1 MLGLEL
7 NLEEI
12 EKEEGNPFIERFEE
26 FFNLE
31 YKKEIERIIESYP
44 EDRSVIVDFSRLERF
59 DPVLGDELLDNPDV
73 IIKAAETAIQG
84 VNIPSLNIQEF
95 KPHIRFSNLP
105 KDRELKIRDIGS
117 KHLGKMIAIEG
128 LARLTTDVL
137 PKILLASWKC
147 KRCGNVYKTPQEKQN
162 LKHPSMCE
170 CRSREFDLMEE
181 QSVFIDYQK
190 IQIQEPLEKVKGNE
204 QATYVE
210 VYVTDDFVNKVSPG
224 DKTKFT
230 GILRLK
236 PPQKEGTKTV
246 YGRFIEA
253 NFVEEMRHDFDE
265 IDVTKEDYEEIL
277 KLAKNEKIYEMLT
290 NSIAPL
296 IYGHDLVKESIVL
309 QLFGGV
315 TKNLP
320 NDQRIRGNIHIIL
333 MGDPGC
339 GKSQLLQATSG
350 IAPKS
355 IYISGKTSTGAG
367 LTASAVKDEF
377 GEGGWTLK
385 AGALVL
391 SSGGICM
398 ADELDKM
405 DSEDRSALHEAME
418 QGMISVAKAGM
429 VTRFKADSSLLAAAN
444 PKYSR
449 FDEFRTFAEQIDLPS
464 SLISRFDLFFMIKDV
479 LDRTR
484 DEELSHHILKTHQSG
499 EKIRQSSQTGK
510 SLDKKV
516 IEEIEKYT
524 KPTIE
529 PEVLRK
535 YISYAR
541 QKCFPI
547 LEQESIQ
554 KITDFYVDLR
564 DQGRQ
569 QGGAFAATAR
579 QLEGLVRLAEA
590 SARVRLCDKVEIEDA
605 ERAIR
610 LVRSSLEQTVID
622 KKTGKIDIDIITS
635 GITHTKQ
642 TNLSTLMRIIKDA
655 MGQGIDMVPL
665 EQVIEEAKTK
675 GMDELSINDA
685 LVELEKKGEIY
696 KPRHH
701 FLKPTSAR

>member
-464 SLISRFDLFFMIKDV
+464 SLISRFDLFFMIRDV